1 MYDGFFADLIE
12 LVIMCDCIC
21 ILGFL
26 INCVLGFLINLF
38 RLIVKDNP
46 LFLVDELQ
54 RWYLQLKSMRQIP
67 NELELEIHFATRL
80 NDKKTIPILL
90 INVYYSS
97 APVFN
102 FEEPLKNFLT
112 SRRIKKKV
120 MNIDFKKLTTH
131 AYNVYMED
139 IIDGL
144 DGIRPD

>member
-1 MYDGFFADLIE
+1 MYDGFFGDLIE
-12 LVIMCDCIC
+12 LVIMCACIC

-26 INCVLGFLINLF
+26 VNRILDFLVNLLH
-38 RLIVKDNP
+38 LIVKDDP
-46 LFLVDELQ
+46 LFVVDELKK
-54 RWYLQLKSMRQIP
+54 WYLQLKSIQQIP

-80 NDKKTIPILL
+80 YDKKTVPILL
-90 INVYYSS
+90 INVYYNN

-102 FEEPLKNFLT
+102 FEEPLKNFLA
-112 SRRIKKKV
+112 SRRVKKKF